1 MNPNKMTVH
10 VEAGRAASTPRLLYK
25 AFRRWPLKPSFTA
38 LSRTDLRQLQSFS
51 TSAWPSASACSLIVS
66 RSVALSVSAGQ
77 SSASGGKKKRRV
89 EEAPKERCRCNRW
102 RRSRWIPASA
112 GMTVSGIPT
121 GAGMTSDELSLRAGA
136 MQDERPDCNGRSRG
150 YDCVSRSAKVESR

>member
-1 MNPNKMTVH
+1 MRR
-10 VEAGRAASTPRLLYK
+10 AGWRAASTPRLLYK
-25 AFRRWPLKPSFTA
+25 AFRRWPLKPSFTVY
-38 LSRTDLRQLQSFS
+38 SGTDLRQLQSFS
-51 TSAWPSASACSLIVS
+51 ASAWPSASACSLIVS

-89 EEAPKERCRCNRW
+89 EEAPKERCRCHRW
-102 RRSRWIPASA
+102 RGSRWIPASA

-121 GAGMTSDELSLRAGA
+121 GAGMTSNELSLRAGA